1 MAQKELLS
9 RSPVSNLTSS
19 VRFRRASTLVE
30 AYKAMGGNGIAA
42 YMGEIMYATD
52 VGKAFIYT
60 GSKWE
65 ELGTACEKHESAR
78 PQAMICTQCGAPI
91 NEGNY
96 CEYCDTRYR

>member
-9 RSPVSNLTSS
+9 RSPVSNSL
-19 VRFRRASTLVE
+19 RFQRTNTLAE
-30 AYKAMGGNGIAA
+30 CYKAMGGNGVAA

-52 VGKAFIYT
+52 VGKAFVYT

-65 ELGTACEKHESAR
+65 ELSTDCEKHEPTR

-96 CEYCDTRYR
+96 CEYCGTRYR

>member
-1 MAQKELLS
+1 
-9 RSPVSNLTSS
+9 
-19 VRFRRASTLVE
+19 
-30 AYKAMGGNGIAA
+30 MGGNGIAA

-65 ELGTACEKHESAR
+65 ELGTACEKHEPAR

-96 CEYCDTRYR
+96 CEYCGTRYR

>member
-1 MAQKELLS
+1 
-9 RSPVSNLTSS
+9 
-19 VRFRRASTLVE
+19 
-30 AYKAMGGNGIAA
+30 MGGNGIAA

-65 ELGTACEKHESAR
+65 ELGTAHEEHEPAR

-96 CEYCDTRYR
+96 CEYCGTRYR